1 MSEQK
6 NSLGMNE
13 KTAGWFAYVL
23 SIISAVI
30 LLATEKDNK
39 TVRTHAWQS
48 LFLGCA
54 YVAVYIVLLILAGII
69 GWRLWFLFSI
79 LYYLL
84 WISWVVLTIICIVK
98 ALNNDMFKLPVI
110 YNKVKDMK

>member
-39 TVRTHAWQS
+39 TVRTHAWQ
-48 LFLGCA
+48 
-54 YVAVYIVLLILAGII
+54 
-69 GWRLWFLFSI
+69 
-79 LYYLL
+79 
-84 WISWVVLTIICIVK
+84 
-98 ALNNDMFKLPVI
+98 
-110 YNKVKDMK
+110 